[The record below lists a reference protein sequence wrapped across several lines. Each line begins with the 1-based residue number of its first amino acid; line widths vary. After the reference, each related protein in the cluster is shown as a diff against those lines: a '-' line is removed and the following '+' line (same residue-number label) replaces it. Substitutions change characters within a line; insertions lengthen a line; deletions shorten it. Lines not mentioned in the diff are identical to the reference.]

1 MLSLIL
7 TGSYVRIKLSSIFAV
22 DMCLPSIKCDVFRL
36 RGTVVGDSEWL
47 DEWQFRS
54 FRAG

>member
-22 DMCLPSIKCDVFRL
+22 DMCLPSIKSDVFRL
-36 RGTVVGDSEWL
+36 RGTVVGDSEW
-47 DEWQFRS
+47 
-54 FRAG
+54 